1 MAEELPSKSLNYREF
16 VMRHTARFLVAV
28 TSTVLL
34 AAPAVYAAPVNLTPS
49 IHAMFGKSK
58 SSTVKFSIRN
68 DSGAPLEIKI
78 ADKVMT
84 LDPGKPV
91 SLDLPVGTQIVA
103 NTATPN
109 HAVGSVIEQVMKEHA
124 GATIVVR

>member
-1 MAEELPSKSLNYREF
+1 MAEELPSESSKHRELT
-16 VMRHTARFLVAV
+16 MNRLTRFAVAV
-28 TSTVLL
+28 ATTALL
-34 AAPAVYAAPVNLTPS
+34 AAPAVYAAPVNITSP

-68 DSGAPLEIKI
+68 ESGAPMEVKI
-78 ADKVMT
+78 DDKVVT

-91 SLDLPVGTQIVA
+91 NLELPVGTRIIA

-109 HAVGSVIEQVMKEHA
+109 HAVGSVIEQVIKEHA